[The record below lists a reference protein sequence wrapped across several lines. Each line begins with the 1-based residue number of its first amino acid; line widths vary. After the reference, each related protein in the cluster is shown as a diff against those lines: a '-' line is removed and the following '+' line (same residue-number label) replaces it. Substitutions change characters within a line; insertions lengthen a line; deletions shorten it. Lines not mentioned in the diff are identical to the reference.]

1 MTSRNKLDKIFGPV
15 GSSTGLILFLAG
27 FMICYFSLTGLIFVI
42 IGAFI
47 GFTTTSTFIDFDRKR
62 LRFSNNLFGI
72 FPIGQ
77 WINIQ
82 PDMKIGIK
90 KSNKVWR
97 AYSQSNR
104 SLDIANK
111 DYRLILYDSKGGE
124 IMPIQKSVTID
135 SAKSYLDDYCK
146 QLGIGVI

>member
-72 FPIGQ
+72 FPIGH
-77 WINIQ
+77 WIFID
-82 PDMKIGIK
+82 PDMRIGIK
-90 KSNKVWR
+90 KSNKIWR

-104 SLDIANK
+104 TLDIANK
-111 DYRLILYDSKGGE
+111 DYRLILYDSDGRE
-124 IMPIQKSVTID
+124 IMQIQKSANID
-135 SAKSYLDDYCK
+135 SAKLNLYEYSK
-146 QLGIGVI
+146 KLGIGVV